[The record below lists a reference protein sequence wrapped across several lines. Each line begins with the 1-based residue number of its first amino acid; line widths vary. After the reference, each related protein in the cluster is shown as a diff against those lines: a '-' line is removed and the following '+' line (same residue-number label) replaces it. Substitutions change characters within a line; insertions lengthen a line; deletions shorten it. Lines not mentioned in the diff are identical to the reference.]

1 MTAPHM
7 PEKTRLDGQTA
18 IVTGAARG
26 IGRAIARLL
35 AARGCNV
42 VVWDRDLAP
51 LADGGDGFVPAHAA
65 QVDVADH
72 AAVARAFDDAVARF
86 GRVEILVNNAG
97 INGPI
102 APSWDYPIEDW
113 DRVVAIDMT
122 AVFYASR
129 QAAKHM
135 RANGYGRIVTIAS
148 IAGKE
153 GVPFIAAYSAAKA
166 GVIGFSKA
174 LAKEL
179 TDCGVTVNC
188 IAPAL
193 TETDL
198 LKGMTDDHIARMKA
212 KIPMGRL
219 VQVDEIAEMAA
230 WIASPA
236 CSFTT
241 GFVFDITGG
250 RATY

>member
-1 MTAPHM
+1 
-7 PEKTRLDGQTA
+7 
-18 IVTGAARG
+18 
-26 IGRAIARLL
+26 
-35 AARGCNV
+35 
-42 VVWDRDLAP
+42 
-51 LADGGDGFVPAHAA
+51 VP
-65 QVDVADH
+65 
-72 AAVARAFDDAVARF
+72 
-86 GRVEILVNNAG
+86 
-97 INGPI
+97 
-102 APSWDYPIEDW
+102 Y
-113 DRVVAIDMT
+113 
-122 AVFYASR
+122 
-129 QAAKHM
+129 
-135 RANGYGRIVTIAS
+135 
-148 IAGKE
+148 
-153 GVPFIAAYSAAKA
+153 IAAYSAAKA
-166 GVIGFSKA
+166 GVIGFAKA

-198 LKGMTDDHIARMKA
+198 LKGMTEDHISRMKA

-219 VQVDEIAEMAA
+219 VQVDEVAEMAA